1 MKAVH
6 FSEST
11 DSEIFLTTIVEFAP
25 GAEDNSPVCF
35 IPENIISVLLS
46 ATTKEK
52 STLIM
57 LDTQASVH
65 LMSNSELLSDVND
78 TCNPITVQG
87 ITGDRTK
94 VTSEGIIHQLGIT
107 AYYNP
112 SMAANILSYHKLQ
125 DTHRLHYDERSDTFV
140 ATPFYI
146 GPDLVFTC
154 RNGHYVLD
162 LDDLLNVYMTTI
174 SRNAARYGKR
184 QLQNARKAYDFIVRM
199 GFISYK
205 SAAEVV
211 QRGSMTELGFT
222 RADLVNAQDIY
233 GTPAAYQLGQ
243 GTQKSAQPSEDDPIP
258 TYESVEQELQIDLFY
273 FLGQVFFISISVLL
287 GLIMVTHLGP
297 GIDRSN
303 TAKANSDRQGDGAR
317 SKARRTLI
325 THIQQYVSKGFA
337 IKRVT
342 SDGEPS
348 IKAVR
353 PDVEAMGVE
362 MNILGHGSHTFH
374 AEAAIRHIKN
384 KACSTMHSLPY
395 ALPSK
400 LAAALITIV
409 VHTANMVPKVNAIG
423 HLPAHT
429 AFLGRIPNFA
439 KDAPYAFGTA
449 GFLQRASNSAY
460 NTDAARGDYC
470 IWLGTTHNLA
480 GTHRCL
486 NLDSLREITGDV
498 FRPSLITDAAILRL
512 AALAGENQV
521 VPRESEPALQNPAA
535 PYQLDPNRGVQL
547 PPLEPDDPGQ
557 ADIVTADSVAAN
569 LDQVEYPEQDQTHL
583 TEQLET
589 RENSSTSYPEQEITI
604 PTVPIDLLGGD
615 LAEREGD
622 LTEQVP
628 DRTLSQ
634 VTELVEARNAIN
646 GGYDLHKSTRDSH
659 VYATLSIQAAR
670 KIYGKELSD
679 KATTEEL
686 LTCIQKDV

>member
-1 MKAVH
+1 
-6 FSEST
+6 
-11 DSEIFLTTIVEFAP
+11 
-25 GAEDNSPVCF
+25 
-35 IPENIISVLLS
+35 
-46 ATTKEK
+46 
-52 STLIM
+52 
-57 LDTQASVH
+57 
-65 LMSNSELLSDVND
+65 
-78 TCNPITVQG
+78 
-87 ITGDRTK
+87 
-94 VTSEGIIHQLGIT
+94 
-107 AYYNP
+107 
-112 SMAANILSYHKLQ
+112 
-125 DTHRLHYDERSDTFV
+125 
-140 ATPFYI
+140 
-146 GPDLVFTC
+146 
-154 RNGHYVLD
+154 
-162 LDDLLNVYMTTI
+162 
-174 SRNAARYGKR
+174 
-184 QLQNARKAYDFIVRM
+184 
-199 GFISYK
+199 
-205 SAAEVV
+205 
-211 QRGSMTELGFT
+211 
-222 RADLVNAQDIY
+222 
-233 GTPAAYQLGQ
+233 
-243 GTQKSAQPSEDDPIP
+243 
-258 TYESVEQELQIDLFY
+258 
-273 FLGQVFFISISVLL
+273 
-287 GLIMVTHLGP
+287 
-297 GIDRSN
+297 
-303 TAKANSDRQGDGAR
+303 
-317 SKARRTLI
+317 
-325 THIQQYVSKGFA
+325 
-337 IKRVT
+337 
-342 SDGEPS
+342 
-348 IKAVR
+348 
-353 PDVEAMGVE
+353 
-362 MNILGHGSHTFH
+362 
-374 AEAAIRHIKN
+374 
-384 KACSTMHSLPY
+384 MHSLPY

-400 LAAALITIV
+400 LAAALITFV

-521 VPRESEPALQNPAA
+521 VPRESESALENPAA

-604 PTVPIDLLGGD
+604 PTVPIDLLGSD
-615 LAEREGD
+615 LAEREGV
-622 LTEQVP
+622 LAEQVP